1 MSSKRTQ
8 PSETNDG
15 LNCTVLALKSVTG
28 WKETKCQRILDEAGR
43 ERDKGFD
50 IDAYLTKCKG
60 RIEDVEFKRV
70 YRKERHTHMEFTLKQ
85 LSWIVI
91 GSLGLG
97 GTGYMSMNSK
107 IDELAVKVAVVHN
120 QMDNQNKML
129 ERIEN
134 KLNTI
139 QGK

>member
-1 MSSKRTQ
+1 
-8 PSETNDG
+8 
-15 LNCTVLALKSVTG
+15 
-28 WKETKCQRILDEAGR
+28 
-43 ERDKGFD
+43 
-50 IDAYLTKCKG
+50 
-60 RIEDVEFKRV
+60 
-70 YRKERHTHMEFTLKQ
+70 MEFSLKQ

-107 IDELAVKVAVVHN
+107 IDELAIKVAVVHN

-129 ERIEN
+129 ERIET

>member
-1 MSSKRTQ
+1 
-8 PSETNDG
+8 
-15 LNCTVLALKSVTG
+15 
-28 WKETKCQRILDEAGR
+28 
-43 ERDKGFD
+43 
-50 IDAYLTKCKG
+50 
-60 RIEDVEFKRV
+60 
-70 YRKERHTHMEFTLKQ
+70 MEFTLKQ

-91 GSLGLG
+91 GSLGIG
-97 GTGYMSMNSK
+97 STGYMSMNNK
-107 IDELAVKVAVVHN
+107 IDELSTKVAVVHN

>member
-1 MSSKRTQ
+1 M
-8 PSETNDG
+8 
-15 LNCTVLALKSVTG
+15 V
-28 WKETKCQRILDEAGR
+28 
-43 ERDKGFD
+43 
-50 IDAYLTKCKG
+50 
-60 RIEDVEFKRV
+60 
-70 YRKERHTHMEFTLKQ
+70 MEFSLKQ

-91 GSLGLG
+91 GALGIG
-97 GTGYMSMNSK
+97 GTGYMSMNNK
-107 IDELAVKVAVVHN
+107 IDQLDKQVAVIAN

>member
-1 MSSKRTQ
+1 
-8 PSETNDG
+8 
-15 LNCTVLALKSVTG
+15 
-28 WKETKCQRILDEAGR
+28 
-43 ERDKGFD
+43 
-50 IDAYLTKCKG
+50 
-60 RIEDVEFKRV
+60 
-70 YRKERHTHMEFTLKQ
+70 MEFTLKQ

-91 GSLGLG
+91 GSLGIG

-107 IDELAVKVAVVHN
+107 IDELATKVAVVHN

>member
-1 MSSKRTQ
+1 
-8 PSETNDG
+8 
-15 LNCTVLALKSVTG
+15 
-28 WKETKCQRILDEAGR
+28 
-43 ERDKGFD
+43 
-50 IDAYLTKCKG
+50 
-60 RIEDVEFKRV
+60 
-70 YRKERHTHMEFTLKQ
+70 MEFTLKQ

-129 ERIEN
+129 ERIET

>member
-1 MSSKRTQ
+1 
-8 PSETNDG
+8 
-15 LNCTVLALKSVTG
+15 
-28 WKETKCQRILDEAGR
+28 
-43 ERDKGFD
+43 
-50 IDAYLTKCKG
+50 
-60 RIEDVEFKRV
+60 
-70 YRKERHTHMEFTLKQ
+70 MEFSLKQ

-107 IDELAVKVAVVHN
+107 IDELSTKVAVVHN
-120 QMDNQNKML
+120 QMENQNKML
-129 ERIEN
+129 ERIED

>member
-1 MSSKRTQ
+1 
-8 PSETNDG
+8 
-15 LNCTVLALKSVTG
+15 
-28 WKETKCQRILDEAGR
+28 
-43 ERDKGFD
+43 
-50 IDAYLTKCKG
+50 
-60 RIEDVEFKRV
+60 
-70 YRKERHTHMEFTLKQ
+70 MEFTLKQ

-107 IDELAVKVAVVHN
+107 IDELAVKVAVVYN
-120 QMDNQNKML
+120 QMENQNKML

>member
-1 MSSKRTQ
+1 
-8 PSETNDG
+8 
-15 LNCTVLALKSVTG
+15 
-28 WKETKCQRILDEAGR
+28 
-43 ERDKGFD
+43 
-50 IDAYLTKCKG
+50 
-60 RIEDVEFKRV
+60 
-70 YRKERHTHMEFTLKQ
+70 MEFTLKQ
-85 LSWIVI
+85 ISWIVI

-107 IDELAVKVAVVHN
+107 IDELTTKVAVVHN